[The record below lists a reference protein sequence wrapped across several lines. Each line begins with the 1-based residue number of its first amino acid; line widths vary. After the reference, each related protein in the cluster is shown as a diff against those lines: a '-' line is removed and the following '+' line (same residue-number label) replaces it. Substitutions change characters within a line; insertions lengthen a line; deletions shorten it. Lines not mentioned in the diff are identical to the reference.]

1 MELIRLIL
9 MVLFI
14 GSGLFIFA
22 IATFGLFKF
31 HYILNRVHVAAKC
44 DTLASLLVLVGI
56 MIYSGF
62 SYLTLKLFFV
72 IIFLWL
78 TNPVATHLVGQT
90 EVITN
95 KDIKK
100 ECEVIEQ

>member
-9 MVLFI
+9 MIFFI
-14 GSGLFIFA
+14 GSGLFVFF
-22 IATFGLFKF
+22 IATFCLFKF
-31 HYILNRVHVAAKC
+31 DYILNRVHVAAKC
-44 DTLASLLVLVGI
+44 DTLASLLVIIGI
-56 MIYSGF
+56 IIYSGF
-62 SYLTLKLFFV
+62 SFLSLKLILV

-95 KDIKK
+95 KDIEK
-100 ECEVIEQ
+100 ECEVFE

>member
-9 MVLFI
+9 MIIFI
-14 GSGLFIFA
+14 GSGLFVFGV
-22 IATFGLFKF
+22 ATFGLFKLD
-31 HYILNRVHVAAKC
+31 YILNRVHVAAKC
-44 DTLASLLVLVGI
+44 DTLASLLVIVGI
-56 MIYSGF
+56 IIYTGF
-62 SYLTLKLFFV
+62 SFLTLKLLLV

-95 KDIKK
+95 KDIEK
-100 ECEVIEQ
+100 ECEVIE

>member
-9 MVLFI
+9 MMVFI

-31 HYILNRVHVAAKC
+31 KYVLNRVHVAAKC
-44 DTLASLLVLVGI
+44 DTLASLLVIVGI

-62 SYLTLKLFFV
+62 SYLTLKLFIV

-95 KDIKK
+95 KDIKS
-100 ECEVIEQ
+100 ECEVLK